1 MSAAKCNSQNCN
13 RKSDSANSH
22 NLCVLC
28 FDWLQKCQD
37 QSQSFQ
43 QQNTAN
49 YQELLN
55 IFNSLSNGI
64 HVDQNVMMRALM
76 GSMINLM
83 NQNSQIIGIK
93 DENDAL
99 KTSLKNLE
107 EELEATKVKVS
118 ILDYNLNSVD
128 NEDFLPTD
136 SVVIRNLDIPVD
148 GDELCVVRDTLAQ
161 LNIEDFDPT
170 EDIIKVERKG
180 NRNGK
185 LGSVFVKIADRE
197 VKKKIM
203 KKKKELA
210 NSSDPKIKEL
220 KIMNFKTPE
229 QIMFENA
236 LRGVLAIIPNGS
248 NYELNGN
255 MRLVTKRS

>member
-1 MSAAKCNSQNCN
+1 
-13 RKSDSANSH
+13 
-22 NLCVLC
+22 
-28 FDWLQKCQD
+28 
-37 QSQSFQ
+37 
-43 QQNTAN
+43 
-49 YQELLN
+49 
-55 IFNSLSNGI
+55 
-64 HVDQNVMMRALM
+64 
-76 GSMINLM
+76 M
-83 NQNSQIIGIK
+83 NQNSQIIGSK

-161 LNIEDFDPT
+161 LNIEDFDPI
-170 EDIIKVERKG
+170 EDIFKVERKG